1 MKKFFKKSIV
11 SLIVILSMMMAL
23 VGCSNASD
31 STADTESASETEP
44 SSGDET
50 DQSAGSE
57 KIQLGVTAPFSGFNA
72 LMGQNLI
79 NGVYLGIEVE
89 GETERFEVH
98 IEDTQCDPELAVTKL
113 DSLKQQAGC
122 NLIVGSITGNEG
134 EAQAVWAQENTDVLF
149 MTGYSAPQSMTMK
162 YASFNDIRAGWTS
175 DQVTFNFGEYV
186 AKELGYKKV
195 ICVGSDY
202 SHPWGQAAGFIRG
215 FLENGGEEVN
225 RIWYPMENYEFSSI
239 MVQLQDLAGQYEAVI
254 LNDGGSV
261 PVAFYKAWEQYDM
274 GSLYPQLLGMTNVAE
289 SSILPEMP
297 ESFAGVISPS
307 HYVDGTDIPANT
319 EFIEAYQA
327 AYGEMPDAVA
337 MQGYD
342 TVRIMIRALR
352 ENDWND
358 EDIQALSETIL
369 AMQVD
374 DSPRGSFTFDEYGN
388 AVQNVYIKNVV
399 LRDGMLTN
407 EIIDTYESVSQFGP
421 YDPEK
426 YMSMPEDS
434 RDYPYGTRD
443 EYLEDLRQYMGDEYV
458 DGIIANGGW

>member
-1 MKKFFKKSIV
+1 MKKFSAKRV
-11 SLIVILSMMMAL
+11 LSLTLILSLVLAL
-23 VGCSNASD
+23 AGCGAPSD
-31 STADTESASETEP
+31 NQKDPAV
-44 SSGDET
+44 
-50 DQSAGSE
+50 DQTVTPVEDDG
-57 KIQLGVTAPFSGFNA
+57 KIHLGVTAPFSGFNA

-79 NGVYLGIEVE
+79 NGVYLAIDVE
-89 GETERFEVH
+89 GEADRFEVH
-98 IEDTQCDPELAVTKL
+98 IEDTKVDPELAVTKL
-113 DSLKQQAGC
+113 DSLKQKAGC
-122 NLIVGSITGNEG
+122 NLIIGSITGNEG

-149 MTGYSAPQSMTMK
+149 MTGYSAPQSMTMQ

-195 ICVGSDY
+195 ICVGADY

-239 MVQLQDLAGQYEAVI
+239 MVQLQDLAGDYEAVI

-261 PVAFYKAWEQYDM
+261 PVAFYKAWEQYGM
-274 GSLYPQLLGMTNVAE
+274 NELYPQLLGMTNVAE
-289 SSILPEMP
+289 SSILPQMP
-297 ESFAGVISPS
+297 ESFVGVISPS
-307 HYVDGTDIPANT
+307 HYVDGADIAANT

-327 AYGEMPDAVA
+327 SYGEAPDAVA

-342 TVRIMIRALR
+342 SVRLMIRALR

-358 EDIQALSETIL
+358 EDTKALSDSIL

-374 DSPRGSFTFDEYGN
+374 DSPRGSYTFDEYGM
-388 AVQNVYIKNVV
+388 AVQNVYIKNVI
-399 LRDGMLTN
+399 LRDGALTN
-407 EIIDTYESVSQFGP
+407 EIIETYENVSQFGP
-421 YDPEK
+421 YDPDK
-426 YMSMPEDS
+426 YMSMPADS

-443 EYLEDLRQYMGDEYV
+443 EYLEDLRQYTGDEYV
-458 DGIIANGGW
+458 DGIIENGGW